1 MRWMVSEL
9 SPGNYEYT
17 QKQMEKIA
25 AKNRGRKHS
34 QVTRDRISQAMLGHA
49 SKQRNNKIVES
60 NSYRL
65 VVDRNVFNIL
75 PISAGY

>member
-1 MRWMVSEL
+1 MVSEL
-9 SPGNYEYT
+9 SRGNYEYT
-17 QKQMEKIA
+17 QNQMEKIA
-25 AKNRGRKHS
+25 AKNR
-34 QVTRDRISQAMLGHA
+34 DRISHAMLGHA
-49 SKQRNNKIVES
+49 STQRNNKIVES